1 MSLFNKMPKAQKDRL
16 VSHTPLPT
24 LQDVADLAA
33 VSTATVSRCLN
44 NSGHVTEKTR
54 LKVQQAIQ
62 TLGYSPNF
70 GAQALAAKRTNTI
83 GAIIPTME
91 NAIFARGIQAFQ
103 ETLAENGI
111 TLIIASC
118 SYRPE
123 LEEEQI
129 RSLVARGAD
138 ALLLIGQSRPAATY
152 QFLARRNIPYVLAWA
167 HKKDSQHCYIGFD
180 NQAAAQTITR
190 QVLELGHRTLGVI
203 VGLTRNND
211 RARDRITG
219 IEHAIADYG
228 AQTAPLQVIEAEYTF
243 QEGAKALDQLLAN
256 PTPPTAVICGNDVL
270 AVGAVKRAKQLGLAV
285 PEDLSITGFADIEVS
300 ELIDPELTTVHVPHR
315 EMGIAAAKSLIAM
328 LKTQTPVES
337 HLLETRIVNRQS
349 LGPAKPH

>member
-33 VSTATVSRCLN
+33 VSTATVSRWLN

-91 NAIFARGIQAFQ
+91 NAIFARGMQAFQ

-167 HKKDSQHCYIGFD
+167 HKKESQHCYIGFD

-190 QVLELGHRTLGVI
+190 QVLELGHRNLGVI

-219 IEHAIADYG
+219 IEHAIADFG

-349 LGPAKPH
+349 LGPVKPH

>member
-91 NAIFARGIQAFQ
+91 NAIFARGMQAFQ

-167 HKKDSQHCYIGFD
+167 HKKESQHCYIGFD

-190 QVLELGHRTLGVI
+190 QVLELGHRNLGVI

-337 HLLETRIVNRQS
+337 HLLKTRIINRQS

>member
-70 GAQALAAKRTNTI
+70 GAQALAAKRTNSI

-91 NAIFARGIQAFQ
+91 NAIFARGMQAFQ

-167 HKKDSQHCYIGFD
+167 HKKESQHCYIGFD

-190 QVLELGHRTLGVI
+190 QVLELGHRNLGVI

-270 AVGAVKRAKQLGLAV
+270 AVGAVKRAKQLELAV

-349 LGPAKPH
+349 LGPVKPH

>member
-91 NAIFARGIQAFQ
+91 NAIFARGMQAFQ

-167 HKKDSQHCYIGFD
+167 HKKESQHCYIGFD

-190 QVLELGHRTLGVI
+190 QVLELGHRNLGVI

>member
-91 NAIFARGIQAFQ
+91 NAIFARGMQAFQ

-167 HKKDSQHCYIGFD
+167 HKKESQHCYIGFD

-190 QVLELGHRTLGVI
+190 QVLELGHRNLGVI

-211 RARDRITG
+211 RARDRITR

-349 LGPAKPH
+349 LGPVKPH

>member
-91 NAIFARGIQAFQ
+91 NAIFARGMQAFQ
-103 ETLAENGI
+103 QTLAENGI

-138 ALLLIGQSRPAATY
+138 ALLLIGQSRPDATY

-167 HKKDSQHCYIGFD
+167 HKKDSEHCYIGFD

-190 QVLELGHRTLGVI
+190 QVLELGHRNLGVI

-349 LGPAKPH
+349 LGPVKPH

>member
-1 MSLFNKMPKAQKDRL
+1 M
-16 VSHTPLPT
+16 
-24 LQDVADLAA
+24 
-33 VSTATVSRCLN
+33 
-44 NSGHVTEKTR
+44 
-54 LKVQQAIQ
+54 QQAIQ

-91 NAIFARGIQAFQ
+91 NAIFARGMQAFQ

-138 ALLLIGQSRPAATY
+138 ALLLIGQSRPDATY

-167 HKKDSQHCYIGFD
+167 HKKDSEHCYIGFD

-190 QVLELGHRTLGVI
+190 QVLELGNRNLGVI
-203 VGLTRNND
+203 VGLTQNND

-219 IEHAIADYG
+219 IEHAIADHG
-228 AQTAPLQVIEAEYTF
+228 AKTAPLRVIEAEYTF
-243 QEGAKALDQLLAN
+243 QEGARALDQLLAN

-349 LGPAKPH
+349 LGPVKPH

>member
-103 ETLAENGI
+103 ETLAENGL

-190 QVLELGHRTLGVI
+190 QVLELGHRNLGVI

-349 LGPAKPH
+349 LGPVKPH

>member
-91 NAIFARGIQAFQ
+91 NAIFARGMQAFQ

-167 HKKDSQHCYIGFD
+167 HKKESQHCYIGFD

-190 QVLELGHRTLGVI
+190 QVLELGHRNLGVI

-211 RARDRITG
+211 RARDRIIG

-228 AQTAPLQVIEAEYTF
+228 AQTTPLQVIEAEYTF

-337 HLLETRIVNRQS
+337 HLLETRIVNRRS
-349 LGPAKPH
+349 LGPVKPH

>member
-1 MSLFNKMPKAQKDRL
+1 M
-16 VSHTPLPT
+16 SHTPLPT

-44 NSGHVTEKTR
+44 KSGHVTEKTR

-91 NAIFARGIQAFQ
+91 NAIFARGMQAFQ

-129 RSLVARGAD
+129 RS
-138 ALLLIGQSRPAATY
+138 
-152 QFLARRNIPYVLAWA
+152 
-167 HKKDSQHCYIGFD
+167 
-180 NQAAAQTITR
+180 
-190 QVLELGHRTLGVI
+190 
-203 VGLTRNND
+203 
-211 RARDRITG
+211 
-219 IEHAIADYG
+219 
-228 AQTAPLQVIEAEYTF
+228 
-243 QEGAKALDQLLAN
+243 
-256 PTPPTAVICGNDVL
+256 
-270 AVGAVKRAKQLGLAV
+270 
-285 PEDLSITGFADIEVS
+285 
-300 ELIDPELTTVHVPHR
+300 
-315 EMGIAAAKSLIAM
+315 
-328 LKTQTPVES
+328 
-337 HLLETRIVNRQS
+337 
-349 LGPAKPH
+349 

>member
-1 MSLFNKMPKAQKDRL
+1 

-44 NSGHVTEKTR
+44 KSGHVTEKTR

-91 NAIFARGIQAFQ
+91 NAIFARGMQAFQ

-138 ALLLIGQSRPAATY
+138 ALLLIGQSRPDATY

-167 HKKDSQHCYIGFD
+167 HKKDSEHCYIGFD

-190 QVLELGHRTLGVI
+190 QVLELGHRNLGVI
-203 VGLTRNND
+203 VGLTQNND

-219 IEHAIADYG
+219 IEHAI
-228 AQTAPLQVIEAEYTF
+228 AEYTF

-349 LGPAKPH
+349 LGPVKPH

>member
-1 MSLFNKMPKAQKDRL
+1 M
-16 VSHTPLPT
+16 SHTPLPT

-44 NSGHVTEKTR
+44 KSGHVTEKTR

-91 NAIFARGIQAFQ
+91 NAIFARGMQAFQ

-111 TLIIASC
+111 TLILASC

-138 ALLLIGQSRPAATY
+138 ALLLIGQSRPDATY

-167 HKKDSQHCYIGFD
+167 HKKDSEHCYIGFD

-190 QVLELGHRTLGVI
+190 QVLELGHRNLGVI
-203 VGLTRNND
+203 VGLTQNND

-219 IEHAIADYG
+219 IEHAIADHG
-228 AQTAPLQVIEAEYTF
+228 AKTAPLQVIEAEYTF

-337 HLLETRIVNRQS
+337 LLLETRIVNRQS
-349 LGPAKPH
+349 LGPVKPH

>member
-1 MSLFNKMPKAQKDRL
+1 M
-16 VSHTPLPT
+16 SHTPLPT

-190 QVLELGHRTLGVI
+190 QVLELGHRNLGVI

-256 PTPPTAVICGNDVL
+256 PSPPTAVICGNDVL

>member
-1 MSLFNKMPKAQKDRL
+1 M
-16 VSHTPLPT
+16 SHTPLPT

-91 NAIFARGIQAFQ
+91 NAIFARGMQAFQ

-167 HKKDSQHCYIGFD
+167 HKKESQHCYIGFD

-190 QVLELGHRTLGVI
+190 QVLELGHRNLGVI

>member
-1 MSLFNKMPKAQKDRL
+1 M
-16 VSHTPLPT
+16 SHTPLPT

-91 NAIFARGIQAFQ
+91 NAIFARGMQAFQ

-167 HKKDSQHCYIGFD
+167 HKKESQHCYIGFD

-190 QVLELGHRTLGVI
+190 QVLELGHRNLGVI

-256 PTPPTAVICGNDVL
+256 PSPPTAVICGNDVL

>member
-190 QVLELGHRTLGVI
+190 QVLELGHRNLGVI

-256 PTPPTAVICGNDVL
+256 PRPPTAVICGNDVL

>member
-167 HKKDSQHCYIGFD
+167 HKKESQHCYIGFD

-190 QVLELGHRTLGVI
+190 QVLELGHRNLGVI

>member
-91 NAIFARGIQAFQ
+91 NAIFARGMQAFQ

-167 HKKDSQHCYIGFD
+167 HKKESQHCYIGFD

-190 QVLELGHRTLGVI
+190 QVLELGHRNLGVI

-270 AVGAVKRAKQLGLAV
+270 AVGAVKRAKQLELAV

-349 LGPAKPH
+349 LGPVKPH

>member
-1 MSLFNKMPKAQKDRL
+1 M
-16 VSHTPLPT
+16 SHTPLPT

-91 NAIFARGIQAFQ
+91 NAIFARGMQAFQ

-167 HKKDSQHCYIGFD
+167 HKKESQHCYIGFD

-190 QVLELGHRTLGVI
+190 QVLELGHRNLGVI
-203 VGLTRNND
+203 VGLTQNND

-219 IEHAIADYG
+219 IEHAIADHG
-228 AQTAPLQVIEAEYTF
+228 AKTAPLQVIEAEYTF

>member
-1 MSLFNKMPKAQKDRL
+1 M
-16 VSHTPLPT
+16 SHTPLPT

-91 NAIFARGIQAFQ
+91 NAIFARGMQAFQ

-138 ALLLIGQSRPAATY
+138 ALLLIGQSRPDATY

-167 HKKDSQHCYIGFD
+167 HKKDSEHCYIGFD

-190 QVLELGHRTLGVI
+190 QVLELGHRNLGVI
-203 VGLTRNND
+203 VGLTQNND

-219 IEHAIADYG
+219 IEHAIADHG
-228 AQTAPLQVIEAEYTF
+228 AKTAPLQVIEAEYTF

-349 LGPAKPH
+349 LGPVKPH

>member
-1 MSLFNKMPKAQKDRL
+1 M
-16 VSHTPLPT
+16 SHTPLPT

-91 NAIFARGIQAFQ
+91 NAIFARGMQAFQ

-167 HKKDSQHCYIGFD
+167 HKKESQHCYIGFD

-190 QVLELGHRTLGVI
+190 QVLELGHRNLGVI

-256 PTPPTAVICGNDVL
+256 PRPPTAVICGNDVL

-349 LGPAKPH
+349 LGPAKLH

>member
-1 MSLFNKMPKAQKDRL
+1 MSLLNKMLKAQKDRL

-91 NAIFARGIQAFQ
+91 NAIFARGMQAFQ

-167 HKKDSQHCYIGFD
+167 HKKESQHCYIGFD

-190 QVLELGHRTLGVI
+190 QVLELGHRNLGVI

-211 RARDRITG
+211 RARDRIIG

-228 AQTAPLQVIEAEYTF
+228 AQTTPLQVIEAEYTF

>member
-91 NAIFARGIQAFQ
+91 NAIFARGMQAFQ

-167 HKKDSQHCYIGFD
+167 HKKESQHCYIGFD

-190 QVLELGHRTLGVI
+190 QVLELGHRNLGVI

-349 LGPAKPH
+349 LGPVKPH

>member
-190 QVLELGHRTLGVI
+190 QVLELGHRNLGVI

-337 HLLETRIVNRQS
+337 HLLETRIVNR
-349 LGPAKPH
+349 

>member
-1 MSLFNKMPKAQKDRL
+1 M
-16 VSHTPLPT
+16 SHTPLPT

-91 NAIFARGIQAFQ
+91 NAIFARGMQAFQ
-103 ETLAENGI
+103 ETLAENGL

-190 QVLELGHRTLGVI
+190 QVLELGHRNLGVI

-256 PTPPTAVICGNDVL
+256 PSPPTAVICGNDVL

>member
-91 NAIFARGIQAFQ
+91 NAIFARGMQAFQ

-138 ALLLIGQSRPAATY
+138 ALLLIGQSRPDATY

-167 HKKDSQHCYIGFD
+167 HKKDSEHCYIGFD

-190 QVLELGHRTLGVI
+190 QVLELGHRNLGVI
-203 VGLTRNND
+203 VGLTQNND

-219 IEHAIADYG
+219 IEHAIADHG
-228 AQTAPLQVIEAEYTF
+228 AKTAPLQVIEAEYTF

>member
-1 MSLFNKMPKAQKDRL
+1 M
-16 VSHTPLPT
+16 SHTPLPT

-91 NAIFARGIQAFQ
+91 NAIFARGMQAFQ

-167 HKKDSQHCYIGFD
+167 HKKESQHCYIGFD

-190 QVLELGHRTLGVI
+190 QVLELGHRNLGVI

-256 PTPPTAVICGNDVL
+256 PSPPTAVICGNDVL

-315 EMGIAAAKSLIAM
+315 EMGVAAAKSLIAM

>member
-54 LKVQQAIQ
+54 LKVQQAIK

-91 NAIFARGIQAFQ
+91 NAIFARVMQAFQ

-138 ALLLIGQSRPAATY
+138 ALFLMGQSRPAATY

-167 HKKDSQHCYIGFD
+167 HKKESQHCYIGFD

-190 QVLELGHRTLGVI
+190 QVLELGHRNLGVI

>member
-91 NAIFARGIQAFQ
+91 NAIFARGMQAFQ

-167 HKKDSQHCYIGFD
+167 HKKESQHCYIGFD

-190 QVLELGHRTLGVI
+190 QVLELGHRNLGVI

-337 HLLETRIVNRQS
+337 HLLETRIVNRRS
-349 LGPAKPH
+349 LGPVKPH

>member
-91 NAIFARGIQAFQ
+91 NAIFARGMQAFQ

-190 QVLELGHRTLGVI
+190 QVLELGHRNLGVI

>member
-1 MSLFNKMPKAQKDRL
+1 M
-16 VSHTPLPT
+16 SHTPLPT
-24 LQDVADLAA
+24 LQDVAVLAA

-91 NAIFARGIQAFQ
+91 NAIFARGMQAFQ

-138 ALLLIGQSRPAATY
+138 ALLLIGQSRPDATY

-167 HKKDSQHCYIGFD
+167 HKKDSEHCYIGFD

-190 QVLELGHRTLGVI
+190 QVLELGHRNLGVI
-203 VGLTRNND
+203 VGLTQNND

-219 IEHAIADYG
+219 IEHAIADHG
-228 AQTAPLQVIEAEYTF
+228 AKTAPLQVIEAEYTF

>member
-190 QVLELGHRTLGVI
+190 QVLELGHRNLGVI

-228 AQTAPLQVIEAEYTF
+228 AQTAQLQVIEAEYTF

>member
-1 MSLFNKMPKAQKDRL
+1 MSLLNKMLKAQKDRL

-91 NAIFARGIQAFQ
+91 NAIFARGMQAFQ

-152 QFLARRNIPYVLAWA
+152 QFLARRNIPYILAWA
-167 HKKDSQHCYIGFD
+167 HKKNSQHCYIGFD

-190 QVLELGHRTLGVI
+190 QVLELGHRNLGVI

-211 RARDRITG
+211 RARDRIIG

-228 AQTAPLQVIEAEYTF
+228 AQTTPLQVIEAEYTF

-337 HLLETRIVNRQS
+337 HLLETRIINRQS

>member
-91 NAIFARGIQAFQ
+91 NAIFARGMQAFQ

-167 HKKDSQHCYIGFD
+167 HKKESQHCYIGFD

-190 QVLELGHRTLGVI
+190 QVLELGHRNLGVI

-256 PTPPTAVICGNDVL
+256 PSPPTAVICGNDVL

>member
-1 MSLFNKMPKAQKDRL
+1 M
-16 VSHTPLPT
+16 
-24 LQDVADLAA
+24 AA

-167 HKKDSQHCYIGFD
+167 HKKESQHCYIGFD

-190 QVLELGHRTLGVI
+190 QVLELGHRNLGVI

-349 LGPAKPH
+349 LGPAKPHKPPRNPA

>member
-91 NAIFARGIQAFQ
+91 NAIFARGMQAFQ

-190 QVLELGHRTLGVI
+190 QVLELGHRNLGVI

-256 PTPPTAVICGNDVL
+256 PSPPTAVICGNDVL

>member
-1 MSLFNKMPKAQKDRL
+1 M
-16 VSHTPLPT
+16 SHTPLPT

-44 NSGHVTEKTR
+44 KSEHVTEKTR

-91 NAIFARGIQAFQ
+91 NAIFARGMQAFQ

-138 ALLLIGQSRPAATY
+138 ALLLIGQSRPDATY

-167 HKKDSQHCYIGFD
+167 HKKDSEHCYIGFD

-190 QVLELGHRTLGVI
+190 QVLELGHRNLGVI
-203 VGLTRNND
+203 VGLTQNND

-219 IEHAIADYG
+219 IEHAIADHG
-228 AQTAPLQVIEAEYTF
+228 AKTAPLQVIEAEYTF

-349 LGPAKPH
+349 LGPVKPH

>member
-91 NAIFARGIQAFQ
+91 NAIFARGMQAFQ

-190 QVLELGHRTLGVI
+190 QVLELGHRNLGVI

-337 HLLETRIVNRQS
+337 HLLETRIVNRRS
-349 LGPAKPH
+349 LGPVKPH

>member
-190 QVLELGHRTLGVI
+190 QVLELGHRNLGVI

-228 AQTAPLQVIEAEYTF
+228 AQTTPLQVIEAEYTF

>member
-44 NSGHVTEKTR
+44 NSEHVTEKTR

-91 NAIFARGIQAFQ
+91 NAIFARGMQAFQ

-138 ALLLIGQSRPAATY
+138 ALLLIGQSRPDATY

-167 HKKDSQHCYIGFD
+167 YKKDSEHCYIGFD

-190 QVLELGHRTLGVI
+190 QVLELGHRNLGVI
-203 VGLTRNND
+203 VGLTQNND

-219 IEHAIADYG
+219 IEHAIADHG
-228 AQTAPLQVIEAEYTF
+228 AKTAPLQVIEAEYTF

-337 HLLETRIVNRQS
+337 HLLETRIVNRQT
-349 LGPAKPH
+349 LGPVKPH